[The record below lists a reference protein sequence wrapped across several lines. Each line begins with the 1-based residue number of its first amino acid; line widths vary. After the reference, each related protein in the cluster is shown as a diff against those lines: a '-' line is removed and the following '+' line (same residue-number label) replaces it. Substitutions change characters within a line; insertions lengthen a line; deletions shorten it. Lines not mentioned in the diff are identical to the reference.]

1 MNAII
6 NVENTTKRIGF
17 RFESHAV
24 KFQTAVVDSVLE
36 VREDLYIVTYPVEL
50 TTIEIG
56 VDAKGRK
63 EGYFV
68 TKIVKAEGASITVQK
83 MKMIDGKYV
92 EFGAT
97 QNAKEF
103 ASVELADKFKNA
115 RIAKIIK

>member
-1 MNAII
+1 MSNSIK
-6 NVENTTKRIGF
+6 VENTTKRIGF
-17 RFESHAV
+17 HFESHAV
-24 KFQTAVVDSVLE
+24 KFQSAVIDSVLE
-36 VREDLYIVTYPVEL
+36 VSGDLHVVTYPIEL

-56 VDAKGRK
+56 VDAKGRA
-63 EGYFV
+63 EGYFI

-115 RIAKIIK
+115 RIAKITK